1 LIVPDEGMSAKDI
14 DSNGVW
20 HKSDGTKV
28 DLLKNKLPVPK
39 ELNVPSEEEA
49 CLFLVNAN
57 EHVTFCPNCRKK
69 PSDDMILL
77 VLETVRL
84 LPAKC
89 CDLMLWYIEHPKQ
102 EREDY
107 GLDTE

>member
-1 LIVPDEGMSAKDI
+1 MNVPDEGMAAKDI

-49 CLFLVNAN
+49 CLFIVPAN
-57 EHVTFCPNCRKK
+57 EHVRLCP
-69 PSDDMILL
+69 
-77 VLETVRL
+77 TVRL

-89 CDLMLWYIEHPKQ
+89 CDMMLWYIEHPKQ